1 MVSFIIPTIYKSK
14 RLISLLRSLD
24 VHSLVSE
31 ILLIEDCPYTGMLD
45 GYNFN
50 KLNIVPFQE
59 RKFCNGGWNLGV
71 LLSKNYYHA
80 LCSDDILFPTSI
92 IDDVIHFYK
101 LRPKSGVIG
110 MDSSQYEIE
119 YKPLVYGFD
128 QKQTWETNQGWGA
141 LQFNHKN
148 NPLIIPEDLKTLKMN
163 FAGCKFNE
171 KIFAGMKNADGLK
184 TKLGITKDAKVEN
197 LDEKH
202 EKNKSKGFEF
212 DETIYEDGSSSDFLS
227 FI

>member
-1 MVSFIIPTIYKSK
+1 MVSFIIPTIYKSE

-50 KLNIVPFQE
+50 KLTIVPFQE

-71 LLSKNYYHA
+71 SLSKNHYHA

-110 MDSSQYEIE
+110 MDSSQYEKE
-119 YKPLVYGFD
+119 YKPLVYGFN

-148 NPLIIPEDLKTLKMN
+148 NPLIIPKDLKHWCGDTYNLHYSKYPCYN
-163 FAGCKFNE
+163 YFGEKFYTTNKDHGTSTNKEVIDIIKNDCNTFEE
-171 KIFAGMKNADGLK
+171 KY
-184 TKLGITKDAKVEN
+184 KL
-197 LDEKH
+197 EKP
-202 EKNKSKGFEF
+202 
-212 DETIYEDGSSSDFLS
+212 IWA
-227 FI
+227 

>member
-1 MVSFIIPTIYKSK
+1 MISFIIPTIYRSE

-50 KLNIVPFQE
+50 KLTIIPFQE

-71 LLSKNYYHA
+71 SLSKNYYYA
-80 LCSDDILFPTSI
+80 LCSDDILFPTSV

-110 MDSSQYEIE
+110 MHPTQYNVFSD
-119 YKPLVYGFD
+119 KPLVYGFVEREVWHMD
-128 QKQTWETNQGWGA
+128 GGWGA
-141 LQFNHKN
+141 LQFNHKDN
-148 NPLIIPEDLKTLKMN
+148 LILIPEDLKHWCGDTYNVYYSKYPCYN
-163 FAGCKFNE
+163 YFGEKFYTGNKDHGTSTNE
-171 KIFAGMKNADGLK
+171 EVLEICLNDQRVFEEKY
-184 TKLGITKDAKVEN
+184 KL
-197 LDEKH
+197 EKPIW
-202 EKNKSKGFEF
+202 KK
-212 DETIYEDGSSSDFLS
+212 
-227 FI
+227 

>member
-1 MVSFIIPTIYKSK
+1 MISFIIPTIYRSE

-50 KLNIVPFQE
+50 KLTIVPFQE

-71 LLSKNYYHA
+71 SLSKNYYYA
-80 LCSDDILFPTSI
+80 LCSDDILFPTSV

-110 MDSSQYEIE
+110 MHPTQYNVFSD
-119 YKPLVYGFD
+119 KTLVYGFVEREVWHMD
-128 QKQTWETNQGWGA
+128 GGWGA
-141 LQFNHKN
+141 LQFNHKDN
-148 NPLIIPEDLKTLKMN
+148 LISIPEDLKHWCGDTYNVYYSKYPCYN
-163 FAGCKFNE
+163 YFGEKFYTGNKDHGTSTNE
-171 KIFAGMKNADGLK
+171 EVLEICLNDQRVFEEKY
-184 TKLGITKDAKVEN
+184 KL
-197 LDEKH
+197 EKPIW
-202 EKNKSKGFEF
+202 KK
-212 DETIYEDGSSSDFLS
+212 
-227 FI
+227 